1 MQVIRCAKVVT
12 TCGAYALPRLLP
24 FIDEAQL
31 TAISTLKYASIV
43 QIGVGIARV
52 AGPRYAAFG
61 GLVPSCERQNVLGIL
76 FPSACFESRSPAD
89 GAVFSFFIGGVHHPE
104 YIEMSDDRLQSIYRH
119 PQAIPQY
126 ELTTDARLASINA
139 VQHQFPGLI
148 IAGNLRDGIGMAHRI
163 KQGTDIGT
171 SI

>member
-1 MQVIRCAKVVT
+1 M
-12 TCGAYALPRLLP
+12 
-24 FIDEAQL
+24 
-31 TAISTLKYASIV
+31 

-52 AGPRYAAFG
+52 AGLRYAAFG
-61 GLVPSCERQNVLGIL
+61 GLVPSREQQNVLGIL

-104 YIEMSDDRLQSIYRH
+104 YIEMSDDRLQTIAEEALHTMLKYPTDTPIDTIHIYRH

-126 ELTTDARLASINA
+126 ELTTDARLASIDA
-139 VQHQFPGLI
+139 VERQFPGLI